1 MKYICRYLFQYLKV
15 ISKRHSFEEE
25 SSKENDDTYRA
36 TFKYASSFYDE
47 DIRHLPNQSALRYL
61 LRFNSQRLA
70 YLKFTISPSVRTSQ
84 NRTFRE
90 LPRLKVG

>member
-1 MKYICRYLFQYLKV
+1 MKYTCRYLFQYLKV

-25 SSKENDDTYRA
+25 PSKGNDTYGV

-47 DIRHLPNQSALRYL
+47 DIIRHLPNQSALRYL